1 MKNLDKEYK
10 LFYTSYANLMAGLLF
25 VFLFI
30 LAAILLKSAL
40 TQNDFEEQKAILASQ
55 KAKFEQEKR
64 DFIWQQKRIF
74 EFGEKLH
81 LQNLDTHDKEI
92 LALLTSLEERDKKL
106 RSLKDDFTALKQ
118 RLKELSLITNNF
130 IFELQAKFDSEISL
144 DAQNTALFLP
154 SSMIFEVDSALIKNE
169 MKPKLRSI
177 FTAYFTAILQNRELM
192 KGLERINLEILVD
205 DEALFL
211 HKIDLATRRA
221 NELLA
226 FIYSFYKDERV
237 QKYLLVSTRN
247 LDKDAQGGVLMKIV
261 LADDF
266 ILQKIE
272 ELLNQ

>member
-272 ELLNQ
+272 DLLNQ

>member
-40 TQNDFEEQKAILASQ
+40 MQNDFEEQKAILASQ

-64 DFIWQQKRIF
+64 DFIWQQERIF

-81 LQNLDTHDKEI
+81 LQSLDTHDKEI
-92 LALLTSLEERDKKL
+92 LALLTRLEERDKKL
-106 RSLKDDFTALKQ
+106 RSLKDDFAVLKQ
-118 RLKELSLITNNF
+118 RLKELTLITNNF

-144 DAQNTALFLP
+144 DTQNTALFLP
-154 SSMIFEVDSALIKNE
+154 NNMIFEADSALIKNE
-169 MKPKLRSI
+169 MKPKLRAI
-177 FTAYFTAILQNRELM
+177 LTAYFTAILQNRELM

-205 DEALFL
+205 DEASFL
-211 HKIDLATRRA
+211 HKVDLATRRA
-221 NELLA
+221 NELLS

-237 QKYLLVSTRN
+237 QKYLLVSTRTLEKN
-247 LDKDAQGGVLMKIV
+247 AQGGVLMKII
-261 LADDF
+261 LADNF

>member
-154 SSMIFEVDSALIKNE
+154 SSMIFEADSALIKNE

>member
-30 LAAILLKSAL
+30 LAAILFKSAL

-81 LQNLDTHDKEI
+81 LQSLDTHDKEI

-106 RSLKDDFTALKQ
+106 RRLKDDFTALKQ
-118 RLKELSLITNNF
+118 RLKELALITNNF

-144 DAQNTALFLP
+144 DTQNTALFLP
-154 SSMIFEVDSALIKNE
+154 SSMIFEADSALIKNE

>member
-237 QKYLLVSTRN
+237 QKYLLVSTRI

-272 ELLNQ
+272 DLLNQ